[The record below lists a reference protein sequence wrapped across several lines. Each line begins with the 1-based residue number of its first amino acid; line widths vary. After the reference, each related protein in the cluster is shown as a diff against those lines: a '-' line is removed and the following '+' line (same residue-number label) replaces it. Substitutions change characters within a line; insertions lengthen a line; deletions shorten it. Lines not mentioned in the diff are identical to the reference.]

1 MSAIMVTLSWRTSGA
16 NSVRYDMVLA
26 DCLVPTK
33 GARLFVSFGLE
44 LPFLGSATTNYAP
57 WMETANPAD
66 SLLADVHQSQRT
78 TRSV

>member
-1 MSAIMVTLSWRTSGA
+1 MTWFWPTVWFLLK
-16 NSVRYDMVLA
+16 VLA
-26 DCLVPTK
+26 F
-33 GARLFVSFGLE
+33 LFVLFGLE
-44 LPFLGSATTNYAP
+44 LPFRGSLRPTHAP